1 MVTSIGTGSDFK
13 TVVENMIT
21 LEHDAIAAY
30 TATIERLESATHKT
44 KITEFRSDH
53 ERHLR
58 ELHDMARACGA
69 NVPAEGDMKQILTT
83 GKVKLAGMMGGDGA
97 LLKAMGSNENDT
109 IQAYKQASEN
119 GVVPAE
125 YRPVFQRGLEDERK
139 HQAYMESAAQQA
151 A

>member
-1 MVTSIGTGSDFK
+1 MVTTIGTGSDFK
-13 TVVENMIT
+13 SLVENMII

-30 TATIERLESATHKT
+30 TTTIERLESATHKA
-44 KITEFRSDH
+44 KITEFRGDH

-69 NVPAEGDMKQILTT
+69 NIPAEGDMKQVLTT
-83 GKVKLAGMMGGDGA
+83 GKVKLAGLMGGDSA
-97 LLKAMGSNENDT
+97 LLKAMSSNENDT

-125 YRPVFQRGLEDERK
+125 HRPVFQRGLEDERK
-139 HQAYMESAAQQA
+139 HQAYMESAAQKA